1 MFWCTYC
8 MWAGVSWGIF
18 SQNAQ
23 ATETQHLNNTLVPID
38 ILPQLFEAQL
48 FPKAGRGLTEAT
60 VEAGQ
65 LRPTPFG
72 ELVDVGLSDTPAE
85 VLGCYKSI
93 LLAGGDIDFGRR
105 SNQSTTL
112 AAELAAALALS
123 PDLTVLMQPYHVSAL
138 QAVDG
143 FEALNATGR
152 VEVLKDGMQGGRGVA
167 ITDERLG
174 QLRDDLMPFNVSA
187 NVSVQWQVNKL
198 TQDADGADGW

>member
-1 MFWCTYC
+1 M
-8 MWAGVSWGIF
+8 
-18 SQNAQ
+18 
-23 ATETQHLNNTLVPID
+23 HL
-38 ILPQLFEAQL
+38 
-48 FPKAGRGLTEAT
+48 
-60 VEAGQ
+60 
-65 LRPTPFG
+65 
-72 ELVDVGLSDTPAE
+72 
-85 VLGCYKSI
+85 
-93 LLAGGDIDFGRR
+93 
-105 SNQSTTL
+105 
-112 AAELAAALALS
+112 LAAALALS

>member
-1 MFWCTYC
+1 

-23 ATETQHLNNTLVPID
+23 ATETQHLNSTLVPID

-60 VEAGQ
+60 LEAGQ

-72 ELVDVGLSDTPAE
+72 ELLDVGLSDTPAK
-85 VLGCYKSI
+85 VLSCYKAI

-112 AAELAAALALS
+112 AAELAAAGLRVCPPYKPVRRLRLSWDEQGRLVLAAR
-123 PDLTVLMQPYHVSAL
+123 PA
-138 QAVDG
+138 
-143 FEALNATGR
+143 ATAG
-152 VEVLKDGMQGGRGVA
+152 L
-167 ITDERLG
+167 
-174 QLRDDLMPFNVSA
+174 
-187 NVSVQWQVNKL
+187 
-198 TQDADGADGW
+198 